1 MLDNVVLDGVG
12 VEHGLGGGE
21 GLAVDDD
28 ERLLQVQS
36 LHSPVEVN
44 GVDVGE
50 EPELP
55 ALGSGFGLGVLPKCF
70 VDEFRS
76 EVGAADADDQG
87 VLEGLARVAENLA
100 SPHEFGEA
108 VDALKDG
115 VDVVDD
121 VAFGGGGELL
131 SGGHTQGDVKDRAA
145 LGGVELLAFEH
156 ALDVLEDL
164 GLLGDGEELGEASSV
179 ELGVGEVEGQLLG
192 VGGDKGC
199 AQELVSWLVLE
210 QLSQVGL

>member
-1 MLDNVVLDGVG
+1 MVDDVVLDGVG
-12 VEHGLGGGE
+12 VKHCLGGGE

-28 ERLLQVQS
+28 ERLLQVES

-44 GVDVGE
+44 GVDIGE

-55 ALGSGFGLGVLPKCF
+55 ALGSGFGLGVLPECL
-70 VDEFRS
+70 VDEFRP
-76 EVGAADADDQG
+76 EVGAANADDQG
-87 VLEGLARVAENLA
+87 VLEGLARVAEDLA

-121 VAFGGGGELL
+121 VAFSGGGELL
-131 SGGHTQGDVKDRAA
+131 SSGHSQGDVEDRAA
-145 LGGVELLAFEH
+145 LGGVKLVTFEH

-164 GLLGDGEELGEASSV
+164 GFHGDGEELGEASSV
-179 ELGVGEVEGQLLG
+179 ELGVGEVEGQLLR
-192 VGGDKGC
+192 VGGDKGG
-199 AQELVSWLVLE
+199 AQELVPWLVLE
-210 QLSQVGL
+210 QHSQVGL